1 MHVDIVELLNE
12 AKDKIASIES
22 QHEINEKGML
32 AQVEQLKET
41 VADRDRILRETV
53 QEQQNAI
60 SERNTLSELVQ
71 QQQQ

>member
-1 MHVDIVELLNE
+1 MLNE
-12 AKDKIASIES
+12 AKDKIAAIES